1 MTLQDEVLAGLVN
14 NAINQDKRLAGQ
26 AIAVRVANGDVFLKG
41 IVDTEEDKNLAHLVA
56 GGVAGTRQVIVE
68 ELRVKEAPNE

>member
-26 AIAVRVANGDVFLKG
+26 TIAVRVANGDVFLKG
-41 IVDTEEDKNLAHLVA
+41 IVDSEEDRNLAQLVA
-56 GGVAGTRQVIVE
+56 AGVAGARQIFVE
-68 ELRVKEAPNE
+68 ELRVREAET